1 MLTINGIEKLEGR
14 NVSAANFVWKI
25 TKVNINENSDYYGI
39 VCREYP
45 DSANN
50 YVVLYLMR
58 EKQDGEYHIH
68 SSRSSITR
76 PVSISYMKNQYDF
89 LRLIQKEIEKILAT

>member
-14 NVSAANFVWKI
+14 NLGAAGVVWKI
-25 TKVNINENSDYYGI
+25 SKVNINEAGDYYGI

-45 DSANN
+45 DNANN

-58 EKQDGEYHIH
+58 EKQGGEYQIS
-68 SSRSSITR
+68 SSRSSIIR
-76 PVSISYMKNQYDF
+76 PVSVSYMKTQYDF
-89 LRLIQKEIEKILAT
+89 LRLIQKEIERVLC